1 MIVRDWGIVM
11 KKSSNE
17 KIDINRITPNAD
29 YGLTD
34 KQVENIRKM
43 VGVMRQ

>member
-1 MIVRDWGIVM
+1 M

-17 KIDINRITPNAD
+17 KIDINRITPDTD

-34 KQVENIRKM
+34 KH
-43 VGVMRQ
+43 VGYNKIIEQSLTFI

>member
-1 MIVRDWGIVM
+1 M

-17 KIDINRITPNAD
+17 KIDINRITPDTD

-34 KQVENIRKM
+34 KQVKNIRKM
-43 VGVMRQ
+43 VGVMR